1 MTSTVKALKT
11 ETALMIYAD
20 LKIANMM
27 KGKIAK
33 RNPDKVYEIVKVLTG
48 HQVREVLPAQEAP
61 KPAKV
66 VIKSG
71 AHTVTVTLPFAKES
85 TRWIDFSAPVGPKGV
100 KFFHKA
106 HVVSQT
112 IENGMITM
120 EVVRK
125 AAIEKGL
132 IEDAA

>member
-1 MTSTVKALKT
+1 MTSTVKTLKT

-71 AHTVTVTLPFAKES
+71 AHTVTVTLPFKKES
-85 TRWIDFSAPVGPKGV
+85 VRWIDFSAPVGPKGV
-100 KFFHKA
+100 TFFHKA
-106 HVVSQT
+106 HVVSST
-112 IENGMITM
+112 IEGDMIVL
-120 EVVRK
+120 EVNRK